1 MTSPA
6 PRERNDGWAP
16 PILFGLAAAL
26 VGAIV
31 LPRFGHGMEGK
42 PAPDFALP
50 VLSGGE
56 RWFAGGDRAAPGSAD
71 ARVRLSEQR
80 GKLVLLDFWA
90 SWCGP
95 CREQAKVL
103 AKLAAT
109 TDDVELIGINVSDQ
123 HEAAR
128 AYLEAEKPSWPVLE
142 DAEGEAYSAYQVKE
156 LPTLVAIGRDG
167 RVFAV
172 RRHYVPVAELKAL
185 IEAMRQKH

>member
-1 MTSPA
+1 MSSTA

-42 PAPDFALP
+42 PAPDFSLP

-56 RWFAGGDRAAPGSAD
+56 AD

-142 DAEGEAYSAYQVKE
+142 DADGEAYSAYQVRE

-172 RRHYVPVAELKAL
+172 RRHFVPQAELKAL
-185 IEAMRQKH
+185 LEAMRQKH